1 MCERMVE
8 GVEGLFPVGG
18 FKLTFPDSNAMPS
31 HVSKPFLLLNV
42 PFPVAVYLPLPEVD
56 ICFRH
61 PEEAASL
68 VAVPEAA
75 VDKDH
80 RMVFAQHDVGMSG
93 QTWVVQPE
101 PVTMSEE
108 KSSYCQF
115 RFGVLAAYGSHV
127 VVPLA
132 VG

>member
-1 MCERMVE
+1 MVE

-18 FKLTFPDSNAMPS
+18 FQLTFPDSNAMPS
-31 HVSKPFLLLNV
+31 HVSKPLLLLNV
-42 PFPVAVYLPLPEVD
+42 PLPVAVYLPLPEVD

-68 VAVPEAA
+68 VPVPEAA
-75 VDKDH
+75 VDKYH

-101 PVTMSEE
+101 PVTTSEE
-108 KSSYCQF
+108 KSSYC
-115 RFGVLAAYGSHV
+115 
-127 VVPLA
+127 
-132 VG
+132 

>member
-18 FKLTFPDSNAMPS
+18 FQLTFPDSNAMPS
-31 HVSKPFLLLNV
+31 HVSKPLLLLYV
-42 PFPVAVYLPLPEVD
+42 PLSVAVNLPLPEVD

-75 VDKDH
+75 VDKDY

-101 PVTMSEE
+101 PVTTSEE
-108 KSSYCQF
+108 KSSYC
-115 RFGVLAAYGSHV
+115 
-127 VVPLA
+127 
-132 VG
+132 

>member
-18 FKLTFPDSNAMPS
+18 FQLTFPDSNAMPS

-42 PFPVAVYLPLPEVD
+42 PLPVAVYLPLPEVD

-75 VDKDH
+75 VDE
-80 RMVFAQHDVGMSG
+80 DVGAIWCILSDFRRSKSAFYRNSDIFLSLY
-93 QTWVVQPE
+93 QP
-101 PVTMSEE
+101 
-108 KSSYCQF
+108 F
-115 RFGVLAAYGSHV
+115 RQCYD
-127 VVPLA
+127 
-132 VG
+132 